1 VVISIAAKYV
11 EDSLSPSHSVLS
23 HWHIMSGQE
32 EAALSFIGT
41 NHLLGLFPPAPSTLF
56 FATIEVGGGSSQAT
70 AAVSDSSVAVG
81 LFFLRLR

>member
-1 VVISIAAKYV
+1 MVISIAAKYV

-41 NHLLGLFPPAPSTLF
+41 NHLLGLFPPAPSTTL
-56 FATIEVGGGSSQAT
+56 
-70 AAVSDSSVAVG
+70 
-81 LFFLRLR
+81 L